1 MMSKV
6 VIKYEKISGIFKE
19 FHLQK
24 LLSELDRF
32 GLPVNSINVLMSQT
46 TGDNLVNLKSS
57 SKAPEGATVGGLAG
71 GLTLVGTVL
80 VPGVGLLASGAL
92 VGALAGGAA
101 GAGTGGLIGALVG
114 WGLPEHEA
122 QEIEN
127 SLQESGNVLVMVEVP
142 KELTP
147 EIKAVFQRYEVE
159 GLKVKS

>member
-1 MMSKV
+1 
-6 VIKYEKISGIFKE
+6 
-19 FHLQK
+19 
-24 LLSELDRF
+24 
-32 GLPVNSINVLMSQT
+32 MSQT
-46 TGDNLVNLKSS
+46 TGDNLVKLKSTT
-57 SKAPEGATVGGLAG
+57 KAPEGATVGGIAGGLLGAIAG

-101 GAGTGGLIGALVG
+101 GVGTGGIIGALVG

-147 EIKAVFQRYEVE
+147 EIKAVFERYEVE